1 MRMVKAVIAIH
12 GGAGAITRAQ
22 LTPEQEKRYIDALY
36 AIVETGQKMLEA
48 GESALD
54 VVTEA
59 VRLLEECP
67 LFNAGSV
74 RSLPGMKPTSW
85 MPASWTVSP

>member
-1 MRMVKAVIAIH
+1 MSL
-12 GGAGAITRAQ
+12 Q
-22 LTPEQEKRYIDALY
+22 QELRYIEALS

-67 LFNAGSV
+67 PCLTPELAL
-74 RSLPGMKPTSW
+74 SLRVMKP
-85 MPASWTVSP
+85 MNWTPV

>member
-1 MRMVKAVIAIH
+1 
-12 GGAGAITRAQ
+12 
-22 LTPEQEKRYIDALY
+22 
-36 AIVETGQKMLEA
+36 MLEA

-67 LFNAGSV
+67 
-74 RSLPGMKPTSW
+74 
-85 MPASWTVSP
+85 

>member
-1 MRMVKAVIAIH
+1 MSL
-12 GGAGAITRAQ
+12 Q
-22 LTPEQEKRYIDALY
+22 QEIRYIEALS

-67 LFNAGSV
+67 LFNAGIGAV
-74 RSLPGMKPTSW
+74 FTRDETHEPT
-85 MPASWTVSP
+85 PA

>member
-1 MRMVKAVIAIH
+1 MGKAVIAIH

-22 LTPEQEKRYIDALY
+22 LSQEQELRYIQALSD
-36 AIVETGQKMLEA
+36 IVEVGQRMLEA
-48 GESALD
+48 GQTALD

-67 LFNAGSV
+67 LFNAGIGAV
-74 RSLPGMKPTSW
+74 FTVMKPMSW
-85 MPASWTVSP
+85 MPA